1 MISDPITQMRLS
13 MRLESYLSEYT
24 QKNTNKDALDK
35 DEWDT
40 VWRVA
45 NGART
50 ENTLT
55 PEIVD
60 DVRIV
65 LKRILL

>member
-1 MISDPITQMRLS
+1 MN
-13 MRLESYLSEYT
+13 E
-24 QKNTNKDALDK
+24 KNTNKDK

-45 NGART
+45 DGART

-60 DVRIV
+60 DVRVV
-65 LKRILL
+65 LKRMLL

>member
-1 MISDPITQMRLS
+1 MMSDPITQMRLS

-24 QKNTNKDALDK
+24 QKNTNKDK
-35 DEWDT
+35 DGWDT

-45 NGART
+45 DSART

-60 DVRIV
+60 DVRLV

>member
-1 MISDPITQMRLS
+1 MMSNPITQMRLS

-24 QKNTNKDALDK
+24 QKNTNKDARDK

-45 NGART
+45 DDART
-50 ENTLT
+50 VNNLT

>member
-1 MISDPITQMRLS
+1 MMSDPITQMRLS

-24 QKNTNKDALDK
+24 QKNSHIDS

-45 NGART
+45 DGARI

-60 DVRIV
+60 DVRIA